1 MDSRNISR
9 NEVYHDPTENTRPL
23 AAAPEDTQL
32 SLELLPHQ
40 SSEMFSVSLK
50 QNMQPLLD

>member
-23 AAAPEDTQL
+23 AVAPEDTQL